1 MQFFKFV
8 AKSQNTKTGPMSVVY
23 SSRSTCPDSCAHK
36 GNGCYAES
44 GPISAHWRRVD
55 TQGISLEQLCES
67 IRTIPMGSLW
77 RYGVAGDLPGNGDTL
92 DRQALDKLIR
102 ANRGRRGFTYTH
114 KLGDIDSIRD
124 AINRGF
130 TVNVSADSIEQADHY
145 YGQDLPVT
153 VVVPRDAPEITF
165 TREGV
170 RIVVCPAQTRN
181 DVTCQSCGLCAVAS
195 RRVIVGFRA
204 HGTGAS
210 KIEKRLKV
218 VNL

>member
-1 MQFFKFV
+1 MSSFKFV
-8 AKSQNTKTGPMSVVY
+8 ARSSNAKTGPMPVVY
-23 SSRSTCPDSCAHK
+23 SSRQTCPDSCAHK

-44 GPISAHWRRVD
+44 GPIRLQWRKVD
-55 TQGISLEQLCES
+55 QTGISLEQLCES
-67 IRTIPMGSLW
+67 IRTIPIGSLW

-92 DRQALDKLIR
+92 DRVALDKLVR

-114 KLGDIDSIRD
+114 KLSDIDAIRD
-124 AINRGF
+124 ATARGF
-130 TVNVSADSIEQADHY
+130 VVNVSADSIALADHY
-145 YGQDLPVT
+145 YAQDLPVT
-153 VVVPRDAPEITF
+153 VVVPRDAPEVTF

-170 RIVVCPAQTRN
+170 RVVVCPAQTRE

-204 HGTGAS
+204 HGSGAG
-210 KIEKRLKV
+210 KVERRLKV